1 MVSTSQVRLRAI
13 EDEGEGPAP
22 FSKGSRR
29 FTLILADTSTR
40 IIKQDLGRDV
50 TAAEVT
56 DLCKKL
62 KVTQLEG
69 TGFEDDIRKAMAEAK
84 IECVEIGLPP
94 NTEEEKLTIFK
105 SGEEVLAIRE
115 VVGDAP
121 KDRTIA
127 ILKGLA
133 GTYLQVDWVY
143 PNRLT
148 VQGDLSDHANHDLR
162 EALRQLP
169 CAECVMECMAVLKGE
184 DAELTAFDLVSQ
196 DGEDFSGETYAQRLG
211 RLSELFKGWK
221 IAGKTP
227 GDGAVVMLKMA
238 DTSFMTLEG
247 PQDIPD
253 AADHLA
259 EISKGNSA
267 LLLLADAPR
276 PAEDEERTAV
286 LYTGKGVKKNA
297 LKDLIGQTFQVLK
310 RLRGGT

>member
-13 EDEGEGPAP
+13 EDEGEAPAP
-22 FSKGSRR
+22 FTKASRR
-29 FTLILADTSTR
+29 FALILPDATMRT
-40 IIKQDLGRDV
+40 IKQDLGRDF
-50 TAAEVT
+50 TAQEVV

-69 TGFEDDIRKAMAEAK
+69 TGFDAEIRKSVVEAEV
-84 IECVEIGLPP
+84 ECVDISPQP
-94 NTEEEKLTIFK
+94 YEEEKLTVFK

-121 KDRTIA
+121 QDRTIV

-133 GTYLQVDWVY
+133 GSYLQVNWVY

-148 VQGDLSDHANHDLR
+148 LQGDLSDHANHDLR

-169 CAECVMECMAVLKGE
+169 CAECVMECMSVVKREG
-184 DAELTAFDLVSQ
+184 AELTAFDLVSQ
-196 DGEDFSGETYAQRLG
+196 DGEDFTGEVYAKRLG
-211 RLSELFKGWK
+211 RLAELFKGWK

-227 GDGAVVMLKMA
+227 AEGAVVILKTA
-238 DTSFMTLEG
+238 DVSFMTLEG

-259 EISKGNSA
+259 EVAKGSSA
-267 LLLLADAPR
+267 LLLLADAAR

-286 LYTGKGVKKNA
+286 LYSGRGLKKSA

-310 RLRGGT
+310 RLGGGK